1 MLNTHI
7 ARYVSLYRG
16 LGRKF
21 SEQERLLRQ
30 YAAFAERFGDR
41 HTRVQRIY
49 DWCHTASSQTW
60 LAIGTTL
67 LVTSAFSLMPRTQTT
82 KSRLS
87 AFSAGGS
94 GHVPLRPSSNRT
106 RCGRSWRRH

>member
-1 MLNTHI
+1 MLSTQI
-7 ARYVSLYRG
+7 ARYVSLYRS

-21 SEQERLLRQ
+21 SEQER
-30 YAAFAERFGDR
+30 
-41 HTRVQRIY
+41 
-49 DWCHTASSQTW
+49 
-60 LAIGTTL
+60 L

-94 GHVPLRPSSNRT
+94 GHVPLRP
-106 RCGRSWRRH
+106 

>member
-1 MLNTHI
+1 MLSTQI
-7 ARYVSLYRG
+7 ARYVSLYRS

-49 DWCHTASSQTW
+49 DCATRQLANV

-67 LVTSAFSLMPRTQTT
+67 LVTITDCP
-82 KSRLS
+82 
-87 AFSAGGS
+87 
-94 GHVPLRPSSNRT
+94 
-106 RCGRSWRRH
+106 